1 MGSGRWLSGWLS
13 VATADGSVISDGFD
27 DICIEVDGWLDHG
40 RIVEECGGDEEE
52 EE

>member
-13 VATADGSVISDGFD
+13 VATADG
-27 DICIEVDGWLDHG
+27 IEVDGWLDHG